1 MRFHTFIYSAIIFLV
16 CFSSCSPGKKASGS
30 AVQSNAMVPGVIIYQ
45 TTRDYSKNV
54 PVILSEDKKSIES
67 YPGIKDVYI
76 GEKLAYPTSLAKGF
90 WLDNRGINQ
99 HVAFLTITYEE
110 YAKLPQTPSAEELI
124 KMVLDDSSLVC
135 MYKGN
140 ARESYRDIVKDLNK
154 KIKKGDFSGFEKMK

>member
-1 MRFHTFIYSAIIFLV
+1 MRGITLIYSAVILSV
-16 CFSSCSPGKKASGS
+16 CFSSCSSGKKVSGS

-54 PVILSEDKKSIES
+54 PVILSEDKKSIAS
-67 YPGIKDVYI
+67 YPGVSDVYI
-76 GEKLAYPTSLAKGF
+76 GEKLAYPTALANGF

-99 HVAFLTITYEE
+99 HVAFLGITYEE
-110 YAKLPQTPSAEELI
+110 YAKLPQTPTVDELI
-124 KMVLDDSSLVC
+124 KMIVDSSPLQC

-140 ARESYRDIVKDLNK
+140 ARDSYSNIVKELNK